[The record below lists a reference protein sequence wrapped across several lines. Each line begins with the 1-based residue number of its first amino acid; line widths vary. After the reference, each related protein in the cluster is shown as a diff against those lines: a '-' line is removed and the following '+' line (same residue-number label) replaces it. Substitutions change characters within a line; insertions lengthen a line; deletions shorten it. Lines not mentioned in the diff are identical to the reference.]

1 MQLRRPSIGIVLIV
15 VMITALGVSCGDAS
29 SSSHSFDFAKLGSE
43 KTDLQSEDRGL
54 RPSEFRPYQF
64 ITDAGNVRYY
74 EESIINAIKRVDGEQ
89 TREANSR
96 SRLARI
102 TCFIP
107 GRTNFACRGSQEQGP
122 PVLDT
127 PCLTS
132 IDQLPLENRPP
143 PSPHI
148 LGTC

>member
-1 MQLRRPSIGIVLIV
+1 MRRPSICIVLIV
-15 VMITALGVSCGDAS
+15 IIMTALGASCGDAS
-29 SSSHSFDFAKLGSE
+29 SSSHSFDFAILGSE
-43 KTDLQSEDRGL
+43 KIALRSEDRGL
-54 RPSEFRPYQF
+54 RLSEFRPYQF

-89 TREANSR
+89 TKEPNPRR
-96 SRLARI
+96 RPVRI
-102 TCFIP
+102 TCFVP
-107 GRTNFACRGSQEQGP
+107 GRTSFACRRAQEQGP

-127 PCLTS
+127 PCLTR

-148 LGTC
+148 PGTC